1 VRRLVSVTL
10 AAASIGTA
18 STAMDLDAGYGG
30 LGRLGGLGGGDNTYG
45 PGVGMDRYGR
55 AYQHDPLR
63 QVQRDAY
70 GLGTGM
76 DQYGRPVQHVPLFDW

>member
-1 VRRLVSVTL
+1 VRRLVLVTL

-18 STAMDLDAGYGG
+18 GNAWDGGVSDLGMFNGRIGRDNAYG
-30 LGRLGGLGGGDNTYG
+30 L
-45 PGVGMDRYGR
+45 GVGMDSYGR

-76 DQYGRPVQHVPLFDW
+76 DQYGRPVHHIPLFDW